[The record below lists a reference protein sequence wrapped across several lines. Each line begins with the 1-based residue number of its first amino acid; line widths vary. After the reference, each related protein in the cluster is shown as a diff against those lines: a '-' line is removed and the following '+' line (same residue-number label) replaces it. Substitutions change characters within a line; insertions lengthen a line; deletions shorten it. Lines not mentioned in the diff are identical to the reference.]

1 MLPTSD
7 STQNDC
13 TGSVLSN
20 IGIVFSQE
28 FCHEDDEGTLT
39 DRTRSEEQ
47 HTGEKLKEK
56 VAEIAGRLKEEDD
69 HDESN
74 VSSIQKDVWGI

>member
-1 MLPTSD
+1 MLPTS
-7 STQNDC
+7 QNDC
-13 TGSVLSN
+13 TGSVQVSN

-28 FCHEDDEGTLT
+28 FCHEDNEGTSM

-47 HTGEKLKEK
+47 TGEIPKDK
-56 VAEIAGRLKEEDD
+56 VAEIAGCLKEEDD
-69 HDESN
+69 QDESN